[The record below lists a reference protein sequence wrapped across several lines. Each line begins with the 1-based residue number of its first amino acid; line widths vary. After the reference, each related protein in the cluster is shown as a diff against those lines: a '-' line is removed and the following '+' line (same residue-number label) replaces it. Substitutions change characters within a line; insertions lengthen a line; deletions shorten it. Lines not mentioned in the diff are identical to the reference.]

1 VASPTLECV
10 VNLSEGR
17 NRSVLDRLTASC
29 ADTLIDR
36 HSDPDHHRSV
46 FTLAGPAPTVETSVR
61 GLTSL
66 AVELI
71 DLTDHAG
78 VHPRFG
84 AVDVVPFVPLGS
96 HSLAPAVEARD
107 RFAEWAGRVLGLP
120 CFLYGPLPTGERTL
134 PELRRAVGTRSP
146 DTGPPQPHPTAG
158 VCAVGARRVLV
169 AYNVWL
175 AGADGALARRVA
187 AQIRGPAVRALGLV
201 LPDAVQVSCN
211 LLDPARVGPGSIY
224 DQVAGAIAGSEAHI
238 IRAELVGL
246 IPTAV
251 LRAEPQGRW
260 GALGLSAQSAIETRR
275 AALPAGGAK
284 I

>member
-1 VASPTLECV
+1 MASPTLECV

-17 NRSVLDRLTASC
+17 NHSVLDRLAASC

-36 HSDPDHHRSV
+36 HSDGDHHRSV

-107 RFAEWAGRVLGLP
+107 RFAEWAG
-120 CFLYGPLPTGERTL
+120 EH
-134 PELRRAVGTRSP
+134 A
-146 DTGPPQPHPTAG
+146 
-158 VCAVGARRVLV
+158 
-169 AYNVWL
+169 
-175 AGADGALARRVA
+175 
-187 AQIRGPAVRALGLV
+187 
-201 LPDAVQVSCN
+201 
-211 LLDPARVGPGSIY
+211 GPGACTGGTIDCTSIECEE
-224 DQVAGAIAGSEAHI
+224 GIGCS
-238 IRAELVGL
+238 
-246 IPTAV
+246 
-251 LRAEPQGRW
+251 
-260 GALGLSAQSAIETRR
+260 SAFPGCQTCT
-275 AALPAGGAK
+275 
-284 I
+284 